1 MRTLTFAAA
10 AIASLVTATSGFAEV
25 NSVQP
30 APGVPPAATAGAS
43 RNTQPKSTRH
53 PQKSVNPHVLARPYA
68 SPHNGAA
75 SAIGA
80 E

>member
-1 MRTLTFAAA
+1 MKTLALAALTAAGLVAAIPSFAADSPA
-10 AIASLVTATSGFAEV
+10 QTAPAVAVT
-25 NSVQP
+25 P
-30 APGVPPAATAGAS
+30 PPAAGTA
-43 RNTQPKSTRH
+43 QPKPTRH
-53 PQKSVNPHVLARPYA
+53 RKITNPHVLARPYA